1 MTKTMAIKTFDSLR
15 DLAEQFDGFVYR
27 DTLDDSL
34 LVHDVTNNVWHRYRW
49 TQGKR
54 EIKFW
59 ETLLGGDLPI
69 MVQEWPKVSS

>member
-1 MTKTMAIKTFDSLR
+1 MAIKTFPSLKT
-15 DLAEQFDGFVYR
+15 LAENFDGVVYR

-34 LVHDVTNNVWHRYRW
+34 LVQDVVNNVWHRYRW

-59 ETLLGGDLPI
+59 ETLLGGELPI
-69 MVQEWPKVSS
+69 MVQEYPRV